1 MLVIGQSLIGM
12 LFIILTGYLL
22 SSERSRINWRT
33 VLGAFG
39 VQLGIGALVLYFP
52 PGMAALEAVAGVVV
66 SVLGY
71 AQAGIDFMF
80 WSKAIHINTPI
91 SFKLFFKFF

>member
-1 MLVIGQSLIGM
+1 M

-39 VQLGIGALVLYFP
+39 VQLGIGALVLCFP

-80 WSKAIHINTPI
+80 GDIASGNQGFVFALQVLPI
-91 SFKLFFKFF
+91 IVFFASLIA